1 MKRFLMAA
9 LLATAALPALAADAT
24 AVFAGGCFWCSEAD
38 FEKLKGV
45 TAVVSGYT
53 GGRTVNPTYEDVS
66 SGTTGHL
73 EAVEVHYDPAVVSY
87 DELLAYFWRHHDFQ
101 DGGGQFCDRGEQYG
115 PAIFTGNAAEKAAA
129 ARSLADVQRKT
140 RARVATRLLPRETF
154 YQAETYHQDY
164 HVKNA
169 YRYKFYRL
177 SCGRDARMEQL
188 TKLLR

>member
-1 MKRFLMAA
+1 MKRFLMAT
-9 LLATAALPALAADAT
+9 LLATATLPALAADAT

-53 GGRTVNPTYEDVS
+53 GGRTPNPTYEAVS

-73 EAVEVHYDPAVVSY
+73 EAVEVRYDPAVVRY
-87 DELLAYFWRHHDFQ
+87 EQLLAHFWRHHDFQ

-115 PAIFTGNAAEKAAA
+115 PAIFTGNAAEQAAA
-129 ARSLADVQRKT
+129 ERSLAGVQRQTK
-140 RARVATRLLPRETF
+140 APVATRILPRGPF
-154 YQAETYHQDY
+154 YAAETYHQDY
-164 HVKNA
+164 HLKNA

-177 SCGRDARMEQL
+177 SCGRDARMDTL
-188 TKLLR
+188 TKALR